1 MSLQSPLG
9 RVLGHGSAKSGAD
22 HWLAQ
27 RLTAVGL
34 VPLGLWFVF
43 SMTGLEHGSITA
55 VTDWI
60 GAPLNAILLILLV
73 ITMVWHSLLG
83 TQVII
88 EDYVHGGTGALL
100 LIVTRFVHV
109 ILAVAGI
116 YAIVVISL
124 GSSVGAGQ

>member
-9 RVLGHGSAKSGAD
+9 RVLGHGSAKSGAE

-27 RLTAVGL
+27 RLTAIGL
-34 VPLGLWFVF
+34 MPLGLWFVF
-43 SMTGLEHGSITA
+43 SMPGLAHGDFAA
-55 VTDWI
+55 VTAWI

-88 EDYVHGGTGALL
+88 EDYVHGGTGTLL
-100 LIVTRFVHV
+100 LILTRFVHV
-109 ILAVAGI
+109 ILAVAGV
-116 YAIVVISL
+116 YAVVVISL
-124 GSSVGAGQ
+124 GSLGGVE